1 MEDLQ
6 PLGKSKLAIEL
17 AKKINGEIICADSM
31 QIYKDMN
38 IGTAKVTTEEMQ
50 GIKHYMLDII
60 SPDERYSVSDY
71 KVQAEKCIEEIL
83 NKGKVPI
90 IVGGTGLYINSLI
103 YGIEFQN
110 EKYDEEYRK
119 ALEDMAQK
127 EGLEVLYEKAK
138 LIDPTAMKKNIKY
151 ATQVAKMIKKE

>member
-17 AKKINGEIICADSM
+17 AEKINGEIICADSM
-31 QIYKDMN
+31 QIYKDMD

-110 EKYDEEYRK
+110 E
-119 ALEDMAQK
+119 
-127 EGLEVLYEKAK
+127 
-138 LIDPTAMKKNIKY
+138 
-151 ATQVAKMIKKE
+151 

>member
-31 QIYKDMN
+31 QIYKDMD

-71 KVQAEKCIEEIL
+71 KVQAEKCIEEIYKNL
-83 NKGKVPI
+83 LTKKDINYKI
-90 IVGGTGLYINSLI
+90 IVN
-103 YGIEFQN
+103 
-110 EKYDEEYRK
+110 
-119 ALEDMAQK
+119 QK
-127 EGLEVLYEKAK
+127 KRR
-138 LIDPTAMKKNIKY
+138 
-151 ATQVAKMIKKE
+151 

>member
-17 AKKINGEIICADSM
+17 AEKINGEIICADSM
-31 QIYKDMN
+31 QIYKDMD

-71 KVQAEKCIEEIL
+71 KVQAEKCI
-83 NKGKVPI
+83 
-90 IVGGTGLYINSLI
+90 
-103 YGIEFQN
+103 
-110 EKYDEEYRK
+110 
-119 ALEDMAQK
+119 
-127 EGLEVLYEKAK
+127 
-138 LIDPTAMKKNIKY
+138 
-151 ATQVAKMIKKE
+151 